1 MELGYKIVGT
11 FLLGSVLI
19 NYFMPVIGILM
30 LGTQK
35 ENDEANMFWEIV
47 GKINRKWFFFNG
59 IIISL
64 LIGLLTWISIVL
76 WNWVFTIIAIPYFI
90 ILIFLVFNN
99 VYKRIYAITDKEK
112 LSFVLCIISVLGIN
126 ILEFYK
132 ESFLY
137 KNVCLTVI
145 YFIYVL
151 FGFVLLFTKT
161 KKTAEKEKQNE
172 V

>member
-47 GKINRKWFFFNG
+47 GKINRKWYFFNG

-64 LIGLLTWISIVL
+64 LIGLLAWISIVL
-76 WNWVFTIIAIPYFI
+76 WNWVFTIIAIPYFV
-90 ILIFLVFNN
+90 ILIFLMFNN
-99 VYKRIYAITDKEK
+99 IYKRIYAITDKEK
-112 LSFVLCIISVLGIN
+112 LSFVLCIIFVLGLH
-126 ILEFYK
+126 ILNFYK
-132 ESFLY
+132 KSFLY
-137 KNVCLTVI
+137 ENIYLTVI
-145 YFIYVL
+145 YFIFVL
-151 FGFVLLFTKT
+151 FSFILLFTKT
-161 KKTAEKEKQNE
+161 KKVVKEEKINE